1 MIQTDCNTMEA
12 KEEHIELETTIADQ
26 TEEASESSPSVDLTN
41 EDSAKEENSDNER
54 KADDEDIEK
63 GCCRHVDIIKSKYN
77 NAKEKF
83 WFKKISQIFTLF
95 STLWM
100 FGTKGNP
107 RPIHYC
113 LLFS

>member
-1 MIQTDCNTMEA
+1 MVNNAQQQIRKQI
-12 KEEHIELETTIADQ
+12 KADQ
-26 TEEASESSPSVDLTN
+26 TEEPSESSPSVDLTN

-63 GCCRHVDIIKSKYN
+63 GCCSHVDIIKTKYN

-83 WFKKISQIFTLF
+83 WLKKIIQIFTLL

-100 FGTKGNP
+100 FGTK
-107 RPIHYC
+107 
-113 LLFS
+113 